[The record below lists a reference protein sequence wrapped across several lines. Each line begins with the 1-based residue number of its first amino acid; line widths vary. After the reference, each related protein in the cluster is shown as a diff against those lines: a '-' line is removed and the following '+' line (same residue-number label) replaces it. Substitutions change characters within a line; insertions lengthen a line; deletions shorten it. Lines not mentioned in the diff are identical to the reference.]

1 MQCATYHANKSSE
14 IKYARGNLL
23 NGNSQ
28 IFIYANAAALILSNS
43 NYRSEKSVFE
53 IWCTTAEPLNKVHFA
68 WVFMGQSFSRES
80 RCTKWRTKKNIWWVT
95 SEGNVSKNNAMRI
108 SWSVNR
114 FCSFRDKQKTD
125 SYFFKHPPRGAFILL
140 AFVWLSSQYWCMFQF
155 SLQYML
161 KRHFIYSVYGFI
173 SFFASDWYSKLYHLM
188 IKIERRC

>member
-1 MQCATYHANKSSE
+1 MQQRWFYQTPIIEAKNQFLKYDVRPQNHL
-14 IKYARGNLL
+14 IKCILLGFLWGSRLAGNHVARSDEQKN
-23 NGNSQ
+23 
-28 IFIYANAAALILSNS
+28 
-43 NYRSEKSVFE
+43 
-53 IWCTTAEPLNKVHFA
+53 
-68 WVFMGQSFSRES
+68 
-80 RCTKWRTKKNIWWVT
+80 KKNKWWVT
-95 SEGNVSKNNAMRI
+95 SERNVSKNNAMRI